1 MQEDTEIIF
10 GSKQVRQLDESL
22 EKQVRQDEEQFLQV
36 LFESS
41 LYFEEGQS
49 EMH

>member
-22 EKQVRQDEEQFLQV
+22 EKQVRQDEEQF
-36 LFESS
+36 
-41 LYFEEGQS
+41 
-49 EMH
+49 